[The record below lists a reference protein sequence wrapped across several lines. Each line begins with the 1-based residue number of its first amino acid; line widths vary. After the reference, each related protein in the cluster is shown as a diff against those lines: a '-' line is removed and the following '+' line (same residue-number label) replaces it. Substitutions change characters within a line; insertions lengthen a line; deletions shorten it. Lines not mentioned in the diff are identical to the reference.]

1 MAGYS
6 QVIERL
12 IEELGKLPGIGARTA
27 ERLAFHVL
35 KSTDDEAMALA
46 DAIRDVKT
54 KIRPCGCCFN
64 LAEGELCAICA
75 DSARDADVICVVE
88 QPKDLLQLESTGAY
102 SGVYHVLMGAVAPL
116 DGVEPEDLT
125 IDALAERVKAGS
137 VKEVILAT
145 NPNHA
150 RARLFLKD
158 AEASKTMY
166 YDEDQAKRT
175 ARRNAVLD
183 IPVTDF
189 ELSVRARNC
198 LKKMN
203 IRTLGDLVSTNEAQ
217 LLSYK
222 NFGETSLREIKAIL
236 AQKGLTLGQMVEDQ
250 GARIKRAEQESGD
263 QSEVALAGARNL
275 PLSEVAFSIRVR
287 SCLER
292 LGAVTLGDVASY
304 SEQELM
310 GRKNFG
316 QTSLDEVKSRL
327 REHGL
332 NLTDA

>member
-145 NPNHA
+145 NPTVTGDATALHITEMLRSMDVKITRLA
-150 RARLFLKD
+150 RGLPAGGQIEYANKSILSD
-158 AEASKTMY
+158 A
-166 YDEDQAKRT
+166 
-175 ARRNAVLD
+175 
-183 IPVTDF
+183 
-189 ELSVRARNC
+189 
-198 LKKMN
+198 
-203 IRTLGDLVSTNEAQ
+203 
-217 LLSYK
+217 
-222 NFGETSLREIKAIL
+222 
-236 AQKGLTLGQMVEDQ
+236 
-250 GARIKRAEQESGD
+250 
-263 QSEVALAGARNL
+263 
-275 PLSEVAFSIRVR
+275 
-287 SCLER
+287 
-292 LGAVTLGDVASY
+292 
-304 SEQELM
+304 
-310 GRKNFG
+310 
-316 QTSLDEVKSRL
+316 
-327 REHGL
+327 
-332 NLTDA
+332 LTDRREVE